1 MPVDASIALG
11 VRPAQ
16 FESPINQ
23 MAKMYEMQNAQQ
35 SNQLNQMKMD
45 EYKRGLTED
54 EAVKNAFS
62 KLNRTSPTYEQDRY
76 NAYAL
81 KGIEGLKAYA
91 ATKKEE
97 AAAEEHGVG
106 TSGKKLSNTEASI
119 KLAKAAQSEIL
130 DYPSEAMLTSW
141 FEDAKRKGNYNPET
155 LDNIARFNKIVLS
168 VPAPIDPATGEPD
181 FTARRQAITK
191 LQLEAKDRL
200 GKPGQRDIG
209 GSIQDTMVDP
219 ITGVGTVTGTTAK
232 TATPGEQ
239 KPTFNQGAWYYP
251 PTAQNPQGVRVGQ
264 PQGEMPKLKPGE
276 VWDASAQTVK
286 QVPGS
291 AEYIKQSNLHGT
303 DYNAAKTVVS
313 KMDNA
318 IKKVDEILKPEN
330 ASGFENNFGGYNAA
344 ASRMFSGNTA
354 TVRKDIDTLKADMK
368 GAGLE
373 LIRAGGSIGAL
384 TEREWPMLE
393 AQIDAIDYMLD
404 EKDAVAAFNRVKSTF
419 ERIKDQAKDTYQT
432 TWGETQYYKPD
443 VLKGAPPPPPAAPAA
458 PARKTVGSSAKPSWS
473 IVRDDEK

>member
-1 MPVDASIALG
+1 MPIDPSIALG
-11 VRPAQ
+11 VKPIQ

-23 MAKMYEMQNAQQ
+23 MAKMYEMQNMQQ
-35 SNQLNQMKMD
+35 SNQLNQMKMSD
-45 EYKRGLTED
+45 LQRAAAKEENLNALVGGFTPDMNDTDKYNALLRGGHFAEAKAFNESAAKANADKRAAESARLDNLTKVHGIFKTTMNGIIGNPTLANAINTVRKTGVLLGEDTADD
-54 EAVKNAFS
+54 EAELMAFGENPTAIREWATRHAIEAD
-62 KLNRTSPTYEQDRY
+62 KL
-76 NAYAL
+76 
-81 KGIEGLKAYA
+81 
-91 ATKKEE
+91 
-97 AAAEEHGVG
+97 
-106 TSGKKLSNTEASI
+106 
-119 KLAKAAQSEIL
+119 
-130 DYPSEAMLTSW
+130 
-141 FEDAKRKGNYNPET
+141 
-155 LDNIARFNKIVLS
+155 
-168 VPAPIDPATGEPD
+168 
-181 FTARRQAITK
+181 
-191 LQLEAKDRL
+191 L

-219 ITGVGTVTGTTAK
+219 ITGKVTVLGTTVK
-232 TATPGEQ
+232 TPTPGEQ

-251 PTAQNPQGVRVGQ
+251 PTAENPQGVRVGQ

-276 VWDASAQTVK
+276 VWDATKQTVK

-291 AEYIKQSNLHGT
+291 AEYNKQSKIHGT

-318 IKKVDEILKPEN
+318 IKKVNEILKPEN

-404 EKDAVAAFNRVKSTF
+404 EPAAKKAFERVKTTF

-443 VLKGAPPPPPAAPAA
+443 VLKGGLPPPPPADAVKLTPEQKKKYDAL
-458 PARKTVGSSAKPSWS
+458 KAKHG
-473 IVRDDEK
+473 